1 VRAVERNVKYLAG
14 SRFAHDRNAIQ
25 GKLREL
31 TPFLGSLTES
41 RADVAREIH
50 VVAVDNKDN
59 DKSVIV
65 SIRDSYKDAYD
76 EAQLCFSAMHE
87 LNIGFHW
94 KIRVIRVVLRA
105 EEL

>member
-1 VRAVERNVKYLAG
+1 VERNVKYLAG
-14 SRFAHDRNAIQ
+14 SRFAHDRAAIQ
-25 GKLREL
+25 SKLRDI

-50 VVAVDNKDN
+50 CVVVANKDN
-59 DKSVIV
+59 GKSVIV
-65 SIRDSYKDAYD
+65 SLRDTYKEAYD

-87 LNIGFHW
+87 LNVGFHW
-94 KIRVIRVVLRA
+94 KIKVVRVALKA